1 MRMTNRFLPLAILL
15 CAPVLLHA
23 QAKPTCALRPTSLIQ
38 MRHCYRPF
46 LVFSPSASDPRL
58 IRQQSLLDEAADD
71 MMDRFVLLL
80 PVAPQSASYK
90 PPLDTPYTLLNQ
102 KELTSIRSR
111 FQVPENQFTVL
122 LLGEDGSIKFR
133 STVPVTISRLNSLID
148 AMPDR
153 KVEMAR
159 PHAN

>member
-90 PPLDTPYTLLNQ
+90 PPLDTPYALLNQ

-111 FQVPENQFTVL
+111 FQVPENQFAVL

-133 STVPVTISRLNSLID
+133 STVPVIISRLNSLID

>member
-1 MRMTNRFLPLAILL
+1 M
-15 CAPVLLHA
+15 
-23 QAKPTCALRPTSLIQ
+23 
-38 MRHCYRPF
+38 
-46 LVFSPSASDPRL
+46 VFSPSASDPRL

-71 MMDRFVLLL
+71 MLDRFVLFL

-90 PPLDTPYTLLNQ
+90 PPLDTPYVLLNQ
-102 KELTSIRSR
+102 KELTAIRSR

-122 LLGEDGSIKFR
+122 LLGEDGGIKFH
-133 STVPVTISRLNSLID
+133 STVPVTINRLNSLID

>member
-1 MRMTNRFLPLAILL
+1 MTPERI
-15 CAPVLLHA
+15 
-23 QAKPTCALRPTSLIQ
+23 
-38 MRHCYRPF
+38 
-46 LVFSPSASDPRL
+46 
-58 IRQQSLLDEAADD
+58 DEAADD
-71 MMDRFVLLL
+71 MMDRFVLFI
-80 PVAPQSASYK
+80 PIVTKSTNYQ
-90 PPLDTPYTLLNQ
+90 PPLDTPYSLLNQ
-102 KELTSIRSR
+102 KELTAIRSR

>member
-1 MRMTNRFLPLAILL
+1 MTNRFFPLAILL
-15 CAPVLLHA
+15 CAPVLLQA

-38 MRHCYRPF
+38 MRHCYRPL

-71 MMDRFVLLL
+71 MLDRFVLFL
-80 PVAPQSASYK
+80 PVAPQSASYQ

-102 KELTSIRSR
+102 KELTAIRTR
-111 FQVPENQFTVL
+111 FQVPENQFAVL
-122 LLGEDGSIKFR
+122 LLGEDGSIKLR
-133 STVPVTISRLNSLID
+133 STAPVTISRLNSLID

>member
-1 MRMTNRFLPLAILL
+1 
-15 CAPVLLHA
+15 
-23 QAKPTCALRPTSLIQ
+23 
-38 MRHCYRPF
+38 
-46 LVFSPSASDPRL
+46 
-58 IRQQSLLDEAADD
+58 

-80 PVAPQSASYK
+80 PVAPQSAGYK
-90 PPLDTPYTLLNQ
+90 PPLDTPYALLNQ

-122 LLGEDGSIKFR
+122 LLGEDGGIKLR
-133 STVPVTISRLNSLID
+133 SNAPVAVSRLNSLID

-153 KVEMAR
+153 KVEMER

>member
-38 MRHCYRPF
+38 MRHCYRPL
-46 LVFSPSASDPRL
+46 LVFSPSASDQRL

-71 MMDRFVLLL
+71 MMDRFVLFL
-80 PVAPQSASYK
+80 PVAPQSANYK

-102 KELTSIRSR
+102 NEL
-111 FQVPENQFTVL
+111 TVL

-133 STVPVTISRLNSLID
+133 STVPVIISRLNSLID

-153 KVEMAR
+153 KVEIAR